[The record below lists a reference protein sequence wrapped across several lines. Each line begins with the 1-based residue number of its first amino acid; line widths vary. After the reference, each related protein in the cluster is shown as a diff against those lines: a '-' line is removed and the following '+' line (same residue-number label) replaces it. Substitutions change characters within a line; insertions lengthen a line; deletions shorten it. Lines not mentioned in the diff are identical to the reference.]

1 MLHVQTYLRSGK
13 TLEDLKAEFAIKS
26 RVCPDLGVVALNYD
40 QIASDPN
47 HPIVQECRA
56 LILYLDTWDVASMAF
71 RRFFNLGE
79 QKAGMEHFDWSDFRA
94 FEKLDGSIVSIF
106 HLKDHGWTM
115 STRSVPGA
123 DTPYDDGGET
133 FAALVHRTL
142 AEMGTSF
149 KQITSFFTPGFTY
162 VCELTAPENQVVVH
176 HKDRKLSLIGI
187 RDLSTLEEMD
197 PEFFVGHWDCKYQT
211 FPLPT
216 APCYPGFDPRL
227 TPEAVEGRNPLEHEG
242 YVLVD
247 RNFNRV
253 KVKSSAYCLM
263 SNRKD
268 SLAKS
273 NASRIELIL
282 SSKDDD
288 VLPMLPMFVQ
298 EKILALK
305 AAITALARR
314 IDEDYQTVKDIEV
327 QKDFALAVLPM
338 DKTGGC
344 SSAMFALRKG
354 FRADGMDFLRS
365 AAPKFILQAI
375 KVQDEESEP
384 TVSE

>member
-13 TLEDLKAEFAIKS
+13 TLEDLKAEFAIKP
-26 RVCPDLGVVALNYD
+26 RDCPDLGVVVLNYD

-56 LILYLDTWDVASMAF
+56 LILEQGTWKVLSWPF
-71 RRFFNLGE
+71 KRFFNLGE
-79 QKAGMEHFDWSDFRA
+79 QKLGMERFDWSQFKA
-94 FEKLDGSIVSIF
+94 LEKLDGSLISLWHHPVQ
-106 HLKDHGWTM
+106 GWQTA
-115 STRSVPGA
+115 TRSVA
-123 DTPYDDGGET
+123 DGMTPFDDSGET
-133 FAALVHRTL
+133 FHSLIRRTL
-142 AEMGTSF
+142 VEMGTSF
-149 KQITSFFTPGFTY
+149 EAVTAFLTPGKSY
-162 VCELTAPENQVVVH
+162 SLELTAPENQVVVH
-176 HKDRKLSLIGI
+176 HNDRKLSLIGI

-288 VLPMLPMFVQ
+288 VLPMLPVFVQ

-375 KVQDEESEP
+375 KVQDEEAEP